1 MWSRGKIFMPN
12 MLIKSLLMGALLV
25 GGAQA
30 EEQTKAEVEKP
41 AIEPAPAE
49 VEINRLT
56 LFVRTVYPEDVET
69 VGDAAQYLLDASG
82 YLLVTDYPA
91 SRSAQKIAQRKV
103 PPIAKVHR
111 TMPLVDAL
119 QLLIGEGN
127 WVVVDHVNRLVSF
140 TEEKS

>member
-1 MWSRGKIFMPN
+1 MWSRGRTFMPN
-12 MLIKSLLMGALLV
+12 TWIKFLLIGALLV
-25 GGAQA
+25 GGVQA
-30 EEQTKAEVEKP
+30 EEPTETKGAQRT
-41 AIEPAPAE
+41 IEPVPVA
-49 VEINRLT
+49 VEINPLT
-56 LFVRTVYPEDVET
+56 LFVRTVYPEDVQT
-69 VGDAAQYLLDASG
+69 VGEAAQYLLETSD

-91 SRSAQKIAQRKV
+91 SSSAQKIAQRKI